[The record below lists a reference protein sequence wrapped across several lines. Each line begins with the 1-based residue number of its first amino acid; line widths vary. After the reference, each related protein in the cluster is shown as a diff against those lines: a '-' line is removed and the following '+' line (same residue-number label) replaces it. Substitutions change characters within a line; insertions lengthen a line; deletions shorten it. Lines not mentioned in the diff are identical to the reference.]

1 MMCPCIKQAL
11 VELLFKCV
19 FIYIYFQ
26 PNNKILCSCRAN
38 IQIMYSNEKSN
49 VNVSEWARYWAV
61 STGLIKGHRELV
73 SNSLGRNMHEYPPAS
88 NSLGLAV
95 CLLCNSQFPG
105 ISPTVAVL
113 Y

>member
-1 MMCPCIKQAL
+1 MTFGWLK
-11 VELLFKCV
+11 
-19 FIYIYFQ
+19 Q